1 MQRYAFIFD
10 LPSIY
15 SIFIDFPNKFR
26 NSPTTNR
33 DFFIMKKIIRLT
45 ESDLRKIIEAS
56 VRRVIQEGAFGKY
69 PKDLMDIELDS
80 NQNVNNLGMASIYS
94 QMNDPMVRNI
104 TGSTMR
110 SMMSDRMGNK
120 IDANSESLD
129 DIEGKGQDN
138 ITNQWLNTPNAARN
152 FKEFPRQS
160 RINGGV
166 KNYDSLANG
175 SERINRYKMGRG

>member
-1 MQRYAFIFD
+1 
-10 LPSIY
+10 
-15 SIFIDFPNKFR
+15 
-26 NSPTTNR
+26 
-33 DFFIMKKIIRLT
+33 MKQIIRLT
-45 ESDLRKIIEAS
+45 ESELHKIIESS
-56 VRRVIQEGAFGKY
+56 VRRIIQEGAFDKY
-69 PKDLMDIELDS
+69 QKDLMDIELDS
-80 NQNVNNLGMASIYS
+80 NQNVNDLGISQIYS
-94 QMNDPMVRNI
+94 QMNDPMVHNI

-120 IDANSESLD
+120 MDSDGESFD
-129 DIEGKGQDN
+129 SIEGRGQDN
-138 ITNQWLNTPNAARN
+138 ITNQWLNTPNAATN

>member
-1 MQRYAFIFD
+1 MFIFD
-10 LPSIY
+10 LSSIY
-15 SIFIDFPNKFR
+15 SIFRDFPKRFR

-33 DFFIMKKIIRLT
+33 DFIMKQIIRLT

-56 VRRVIQEGAFGKY
+56 VRRVIQEGAFDKY
-69 PKDLMDIELDS
+69 QKDLMDIELDS
-80 NQNVNNLGMASIYS
+80 NQNVNDLGMASIYS

-120 IDANSESLD
+120 INSDGESLD
-129 DIEGKGQDN
+129 SIEGVGQDN

-160 RINGGV
+160 KTNGGV
-166 KNYDSLANG
+166 KNYNSLANG

>member
-1 MQRYAFIFD
+1 VIFQKD
-10 LPSIY
+10 LGI
-15 SIFIDFPNKFR
+15 
-26 NSPTTNR
+26 SPTTNR
-33 DFFIMKKIIRLT
+33 DFIMKQIIRLT

-56 VRRVIQEGAFGKY
+56 VRRVIQEGAFDKY
-69 PKDLMDIELDS
+69 QNDLMDIELDS
-80 NQNVNNLGMASIYS
+80 NQNINDLGMASIYS

-120 IDANSESLD
+120 IDSNSESLD
-129 DIEGKGQDN
+129 NIEGRGQDN